1 MKNGIVIWNVVLT
14 LLAGYLLFA
23 QFSKKEGSSSSKRAA
38 TDSLSSNA
46 PFRIAYFEMDSIEAH
61 FDMVRDVK
69 SEIEGKEKEYSN
81 NLSQLDLTYRKRI
94 QEYQAKQSTMTQ
106 ADYEKAQMDLKQL
119 EDVLKGRKQDLDSR
133 YQEFVTHQNLSLKKE
148 IEKFIAEYNKD
159 RAYAYI
165 VANDPG
171 IFYYKDTAYDITADV
186 IKGLNDSYK
195 KGKK

>member
-23 QFSKKEGSSSSKRAA
+23 HFNKKEGGSSVKRAA
-38 TDSLSSNA
+38 TDSLSSGA

-81 NLSQLDLTYRKRI
+81 NLSQLDLTYRKKI

-119 EDVLKGRKQDLDSR
+119 EDVLKGRKQDLDQR
-133 YQEFVTHQNLSLKKE
+133 YQEFVTHQNLS
-148 IEKFIAEYNKD
+148 
-159 RAYAYI
+159 
-165 VANDPG
+165 
-171 IFYYKDTAYDITADV
+171 
-186 IKGLNDSYK
+186 
-195 KGKK
+195 